1 MTSTLATSDSV
12 AGLTPDEIVA
22 ARFLSRYREP
32 TRSGYAMSLR
42 AWFKWCREKGLQP
55 MLVERAHIELWAR
68 ELEEVRGNKMS
79 TICGKLNAVCGMY
92 KYAQRDRFLEHN
104 PAEWV
109 ERPTVPRYSST
120 ESLSRSE
127 MLALLDLGQQS
138 GPRDHALVCILGL
151 NGLRV
156 GEAVSLDI
164 EDLGMRQSYRTIK
177 FKREKKSGEVAE
189 MPLSPRTSHAIDQ
202 AIYGR
207 TSGPIFLIRGQIRM
221 DRRGADRVVKRLCKD
236 AGITKRITPHSF
248 RHSFITLSLDA
259 GVSQRDIQNSVG
271 HADPRMI
278 AYYDRNKNSLPRH
291 ATHYVSAYIEGS

>member
-1 MTSTLATSDSV
+1 M
-12 AGLTPDEIVA
+12 
-22 ARFLSRYREP
+22 
-32 TRSGYAMSLR
+32 
-42 AWFKWCREKGLQP
+42 K
-55 MLVERAHIELWAR
+55 
-68 ELEEVRGNKMS
+68 
-79 TICGKLNAVCGMY
+79 
-92 KYAQRDRFLEHN
+92 
-104 PAEWV
+104 
-109 ERPTVPRYSST
+109 
-120 ESLSRSE
+120 
-127 MLALLDLGQQS
+127 
-138 GPRDHALVCILGL
+138 
-151 NGLRV
+151 
-156 GEAVSLDI
+156 
-164 EDLGMRQSYRTIK
+164 QSYRTIK

-221 DRRGADRVVKRLCKD
+221 DRRGADRVVKRLCKE
-236 AGITKRITPHSF
+236 AGITKKITPHSF